1 MDREELERIVLGLHN
16 AHYTPESPH
25 GLWKPNEAPNA
36 NTIYKIWQDGEITY
50 EKGGDAFGDRS
61 LKQMCGPIVHVGKD
75 LMPNFPIKLDNGNSY
90 AILTTDE
97 CFRVY
102 DLLKQHFDPYISKRV
117 EVRIKDASV
126 DVIRQ
131 LIHKMLMSDLRVV
144 YRSPLNDVFV
154 VQSLIGT
161 AEDVRTRLDTHLST
175 TLPEG
180 SYTYT
185 FVH

>member
-1 MDREELERIVLGLHN
+1 MDEIERIVLELHN

-50 EKGGDAFGDRS
+50 EKGGDAFGYRS
-61 LKQMCGPIVHVGKD
+61 LKQMCGPIVYVGKD
-75 LMPNFPIKLDNGNSY
+75 LTPNFPIKLGNGNSY

-117 EVRIKDASV
+117 EVRVKDASD
-126 DVIRQ
+126 DVIRR
-131 LIHKMLMSDLRVV
+131 LIGEMIMSDLRVV

-154 VQSLIGT
+154 VQSLMGT
-161 AEDVRTRLDTHLST
+161 AEDVRAKLDTHLRA
-175 TLPEG
+175 TLPEN

-185 FVH
+185 FVN